1 MYDDI
6 VVPRRLSDIVK
17 GDTALHLD
25 KAAKLVL
32 SSPEVAYRIVHTL
45 IPEAN
50 DLPFENFDKTYQIQG
65 MKSRIAVHTIVQD

>member
-32 SSPEVAYRIVHTL
+32 SSPEVAYRIVL
-45 IPEAN
+45 
-50 DLPFENFDKTYQIQG
+50 
-65 MKSRIAVHTIVQD
+65 RIE